1 MTSLDI
7 VIPTFNAPADR
18 LGRVLRSAL
27 ACDDV
32 GRVIIVD
39 DGSSSSP
46 TAKSFGLG
54 ADSLEKLVVLT
65 QLNAG
70 PSAARNQGLR
80 TATADF
86 ILCVDDDDELI
97 PKGVAAMVALA
108 DRLNAAG
115 AVAARFNVKSLGPN
129 VNSVLKDVPPEWA
142 GRSLPDPAD
151 VFTPIALFG
160 GSGILV
166 HRRVPAEG
174 IFFDESLQHG
184 EDREFLR
191 RVAGIGKLAVSAEP
205 ALRVAIHEGG
215 TNLSSHSKFPRR
227 IRDHV
232 VVLDRYLDVRSQF
245 HMRSATTWLLDAAA
259 KARVDRESWSIL
271 LAACRKRGWSIPLK
285 ARLRRHIR
293 GASA

>member
-1 MTSLDI
+1 MPDLDI

-18 LGRVLRSAL
+18 LGRAVRGAL

-32 GRVIIVD
+32 RRVIVVD
-39 DGSSSSP
+39 DGSATP
-46 TAKSFGLG
+46 PKAEALGLPADALAKVF
-54 ADSLEKLVVLT
+54 VLH
-65 QLNAG
+65 QSNAG

-80 TATADF
+80 AATADF
-86 ILCVDDDDELI
+86 VLCVDDDDELI

-115 AVAARFNVKSLGPN
+115 AVAARFNFKSSGPQG
-129 VNSVLKDVPPEWA
+129 NSVLKDVPSEWA
-142 GRSLPDPAD
+142 GRTLPDPAD
-151 VFTPIALFG
+151 VFTPIGLFG

-174 IFFDESLQHG
+174 TFFDESLQHG

-191 RVAGIGKLAVSAEP
+191 RVAGIGMLALSAEP

-215 TNLSSHSKFPRR
+215 TNLSSLARFPRR

-232 VVLDRYLDVRSQF
+232 VVLDRYPDVRSQF
-245 HMRSATTWLLDAAA
+245 HMRHATTWLVNAAA

-285 ARLRRHIR
+285 ARVRRLIR

>member
-1 MTSLDI
+1 MPDLDI
-7 VIPTFNAPADR
+7 VIPTFNAPAER
-18 LGRVLRSAL
+18 LGRAVRGAL
-27 ACDDV
+27 DCDDV
-32 GRVIIVD
+32 RRVIVVD
-39 DGSSSSP
+39 DGSATP
-46 TAKSFGLG
+46 LHADALALPADALAKV
-54 ADSLEKLVVLT
+54 LVLH
-65 QLNAG
+65 QSNAG

-80 TATADF
+80 AATADF

-97 PKGVAAMVALA
+97 PKGVAAMVGLA

-115 AVAARFNVKSLGPN
+115 AVAARFNVKSSGPQ
-129 VNSVLKDVPPEWA
+129 VNSVLKDVPTEWA

-151 VFTPIALFG
+151 VFTPIGLFG
-160 GSGILV
+160 GSGLLV

-215 TNLSSHSKFPRR
+215 TNLSSQSKFPRR

-232 VVLDRYLDVRSQF
+232 VVLDRYPDVRSQF
-245 HMRSATTWLLDAAA
+245 HMRNATTWLVNAAA

-285 ARLRRHIR
+285 ARLRRLIR

>member
-1 MTSLDI
+1 MPDLDI

-18 LGRVLRSAL
+18 LGRAVRGAL

-32 GRVIIVD
+32 RRVIVVD
-39 DGSSSSP
+39 DGSITPP
-46 TAKSFGLG
+46 TAQSLGLA
-54 ADSLEKLVVLT
+54 ADALARVLVLA
-65 QLNAG
+65 QANAG
-70 PSAARNQGLR
+70 PSAARNHGLR
-80 TATADF
+80 AAIADF

-115 AVAARFNVKSLGPN
+115 AVAARFNVKPAGREGNP
-129 VNSVLKDVPPEWA
+129 VLKDVPPEWA

-174 IFFDESLQHG
+174 IFFDETLQHG

-191 RVAGIGKLAVSAEP
+191 RVAGIGKLAVSAEA
-205 ALRVAIHEGG
+205 ALRIAIHEGG
-215 TNLSSHSKFPRR
+215 TNLSSQSRFPRR

-232 VVLDRYLDVRSQF
+232 VVLDRYPDVRSQF
-245 HMRSATTWLLDAAA
+245 HLRHATTWLVNAAA
-259 KARVDRESWSIL
+259 KSRVDRESWSIL
-271 LAACRKRGWSIPLK
+271 TAACRKRGWSIPLK
-285 ARLRRHIR
+285 ARLRRLIR